1 MKPTT
6 ITEKLLFS
14 TIRLQTSQGVGTGF
28 YFLFELDDNKKIPVF
43 ITNKHVINTSNEK
56 VSFSLHFAKNGQP
69 SKDVIILTYESEW
82 IFHDRYD
89 LAFTFANPLIEQ
101 IKRKLGKD
109 VFVIPLTEDLI
120 LDNKRLESLTAVENV
135 LMYGYPI
142 GLYDERNVLPL
153 IRSGVTASPIFP
165 F

>member
-56 VSFSLHFAKNGQP
+56 SIIFLHFAKNGQP
-69 SKDVIILTYESEW
+69 SKDVIILTYESE
-82 IFHDRYD
+82 
-89 LAFTFANPLIEQ
+89 
-101 IKRKLGKD
+101 
-109 VFVIPLTEDLI
+109 
-120 LDNKRLESLTAVENV
+120 
-135 LMYGYPI
+135 
-142 GLYDERNVLPL
+142 
-153 IRSGVTASPIFP
+153 
-165 F
+165 